1 MIQKMLEIRNLFTP
15 VQPTVHQSAGAI
27 TYTEFLPEPVLSVMP
42 VFGFS
47 RQFLRNFTGSTL
59 PN

>member
-1 MIQKMLEIRNLFTP
+1 MLEIRNLFTP